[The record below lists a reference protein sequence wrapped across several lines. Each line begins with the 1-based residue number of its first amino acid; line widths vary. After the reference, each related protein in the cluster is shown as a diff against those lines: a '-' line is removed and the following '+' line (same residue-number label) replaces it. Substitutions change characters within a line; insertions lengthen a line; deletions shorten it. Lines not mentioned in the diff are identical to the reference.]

1 MVCLNGFLNQ
11 KKVVKG
17 YKKMFFSGPT
27 CIEIAKII
35 ERFVIK
41 KEMIKSGT
49 INLGVKR
56 ISKFNLLKKNIKN
69 L

>member
-1 MVCLNGFLNQ
+1 
-11 KKVVKG
+11 
-17 YKKMFFSGPT
+17 MFFSGPT

-56 ISKFNLLKKNIKN
+56 ISNLLKKKYQKFIKRK
-69 L
+69 LI

>member
-1 MVCLNGFLNQ
+1 
-11 KKVVKG
+11 
-17 YKKMFFSGPT
+17 MFFSGPT

-56 ISKFNLLKKNIKN
+56 ISKFNLLKKKYQKFIKRK
-69 L
+69 LI